1 MNSIKSLMQ
10 PSIVYLQEKQVKKGY
25 SKKGRITD
33 MNTFNFSVPQDI
45 TVGKGSLAKLPEIA
59 KKLGGSHAFIISGPH
74 LAKMG
79 LVEKAADYLKMVDI
93 KTDAFTEIEANP
105 SVATVEKATEKF
117 KESGADFI
125 VAFGGG
131 SPMDVAKAVGV
142 VAKYGGS
149 ITEYEG
155 AHKVP
160 GPIIP
165 LIAIPTTAGTG
176 SEVTAFSVITDHSR
190 DYKLTVFSYELLPA
204 YAILDAEL
212 ITTAPA
218 SVAAACG
225 IDAFIHA
232 EEAYISTAA
241 SPFSDAMAEKAMA
254 LIGKNIRRFVA
265 NRGDMEAAEA
275 MMVGSLFAGI
285 AFSFARLGNVHA
297 MSHPV
302 SAFFDV
308 PHGVA
313 NAVLLPVV
321 AEYNAL
327 ADHGRYLT
335 IYNDISP
342 VPAYT
347 DDFEPMMLVDAI
359 HSLCADIG
367 IPENLTIAINQ
378 ASKTGEVTREEIES
392 KIEAMAVDAMK
403 SGNIAVN
410 PRSSRQCDIEMLYK
424 KAL

>member
-1 MNSIKSLMQ
+1 MSERKIFGTLSERKGKDKMNPFEFSIPQ
-10 PSIVYLQEKQVKKGY
+10 NIIVGA
-25 SKKGRITD
+25 GT
-33 MNTFNFSVPQDI
+33 
-45 TVGKGSLAKLPEIA
+45 LAKLPECA
-59 KKLGGSHAFIISGPH
+59 KKMGGTHAMILSGPT
-74 LAKMG
+74 LKKMG
-79 LVEKAADYLKMVDI
+79 VVDKAADSLKAAGIAADI
-93 KTDAFTEIEANP
+93 FTDIEANP
-105 SVATVEKATEKF
+105 SVTTVEKATE
-117 KESGADFI
+117 SYLASDADFL
-125 VAFGGG
+125 VALGGG

-160 GPIIP
+160 GKIIP
-165 LIAIPTTAGTG
+165 LVALPTTAGTG

-204 YAILDAEL
+204 YAILDADL

-241 SPFSDAMAEKAMA
+241 SPFSDAMAEKAME
-254 LIGKNIRRFVA
+254 LIGENIRRFVA
-265 NRGDMEAAEA
+265 NRTDVEAAEA

-327 ADHGRYLT
+327 ADHGRYYK
-335 IYNDISP
+335 IYNYISEIP
-342 VPAYT
+342 VYE
-347 DDFEPMMLVDAI
+347 DEFEPMMLVDAI
-359 HSLCADIG
+359 RSLCKAIG
-367 IPENLTIAINQ
+367 IPANLTEAINQ
-378 ASKTGEVTREEIES
+378 AGKTGSISRETIEE
-392 KIEAMAVDAMK
+392 KIEAMAADAMK

-410 PRSSRQCDIEMLYK
+410 PRSSRQCDIEMLYR

>member
-1 MNSIKSLMQ
+1 
-10 PSIVYLQEKQVKKGY
+10 
-25 SKKGRITD
+25 

-79 LVEKAADYLKMVDI
+79 LVEKAADYLKTVDI

-342 VPAYT
+342 IPAYS

-410 PRSSRQCDIEMLYK
+410 PRFSRQCDIEMLYK

>member
-1 MNSIKSLMQ
+1 
-10 PSIVYLQEKQVKKGY
+10 
-25 SKKGRITD
+25 

-79 LVEKAADYLKMVDI
+79 LVEKAADYLKTVDI

-342 VPAYT
+342 IPAYS

-424 KAL
+424 

>member
-1 MNSIKSLMQ
+1 
-10 PSIVYLQEKQVKKGY
+10 
-25 SKKGRITD
+25 

-79 LVEKAADYLKMVDI
+79 LVEKAADYLKTVDI

-410 PRSSRQCDIEMLYK
+410 PRSSHQCDIEMLYK

>member
-1 MNSIKSLMQ
+1 MNPFEFFIPQ
-10 PSIVYLQEKQVKKGY
+10 NIIVGA
-25 SKKGRITD
+25 GT
-33 MNTFNFSVPQDI
+33 M
-45 TVGKGSLAKLPEIA
+45 AKLPECA
-59 KKLGGSHAFIISGPH
+59 KKLGGSHAMLISGPT
-74 LAKMG
+74 LRKMG
-79 LVEKAADYLKMVDI
+79 IVDKAADYLKETGMQVDI
-93 KTDAFTEIEANP
+93 FTDVEANP
-105 SVATVEKATEKF
+105 SVTTVEKATEAF
-117 KESGADFI
+117 KETGADFI
-125 VAFGGG
+125 VALGGG

-142 VAKYGGS
+142 TAKFGGS

-160 GPIIP
+160 GKIIP

-190 DYKLTVFSYELLPA
+190 DYKLTVFSYELLPS
-204 YAILDAEL
+204 YAILDPEL
-212 ITTAPA
+212 LTSAPA

-232 EEAYISTAA
+232 EEAYVSTAA
-241 SPFSDAMAEKAMA
+241 SPFSDAMAEKAME

-265 NRGDMEAAEA
+265 RRTDIEAAEA
-275 MMVGSLFAGI
+275 MLTGSLFAGI

-313 NAVLLPVV
+313 NAVLLPVI

-335 IYNDISP
+335 IYNYISP
-342 VPAYT
+342 IPAFE
-347 DDFEPMMLVDAI
+347 DEFEPLMLVDAI
-359 HSLCADIG
+359 SELNEDIG
-367 IPENLTIAINQ
+367 IPENLTTAIRQ
-378 ASKTGEVTREEIES
+378 TAKRKDPDREVVDEEIEN
-392 KIEAMAVDAMK
+392 KIDAMADDAMK

-410 PRSSRQCDIEMLYK
+410 PRSSGKQDIVALYY

>member
-1 MNSIKSLMQ
+1 
-10 PSIVYLQEKQVKKGY
+10 
-25 SKKGRITD
+25 

-79 LVEKAADYLKMVDI
+79 LVEKAADYLKTVDI

-131 SPMDVAKAVGV
+131 FPMDVAKAVGV

-218 SVAAACG
+218 SVAPACG

-410 PRSSRQCDIEMLYK
+410 PRFSRQCDIEMLYK

>member
-1 MNSIKSLMQ
+1 MNI
-10 PSIVYLQEKQVKKGY
+10 
-25 SKKGRITD
+25 
-33 MNTFNFSVPQDI
+33 FNFSVPQDI

-79 LVEKAADYLKMVDI
+79 LVEKAADYLKTVDI

-342 VPAYT
+342 VPAYA

-403 SGNIAVN
+403 SGNIAIN

>member
-1 MNSIKSLMQ
+1 MNEFS
-10 PSIVYLQEKQVKKGY
+10 
-25 SKKGRITD
+25 
-33 MNTFNFSVPQDI
+33 FSVPQNI

-59 KKLGGSHAFIISGPH
+59 KKSGGSHAFLMSGPH
-74 LAKMG
+74 LEKMG
-79 LVEKAADYLKMVDI
+79 LVEKAANSLKSAGIAVDTF
-93 KTDAFTEIEANP
+93 TDIEGNP
-105 SVATVEKATEKF
+105 SVETVDKATAAF
-117 KESGADFI
+117 KEAGADFI

-142 VAKYGGS
+142 TAKYGGS

-190 DYKLTVFSYELLPA
+190 DYKLTVFSYEILPA

-212 ITTAPA
+212 LTTAPA

-241 SPFSDAMAEKAMA
+241 SPFSDAMAEKAMS

-265 NRGDMEAAEA
+265 NRGDIEAAES
-275 MMVGSLFAGI
+275 MLVGSLFAGI

-313 NAVLLPVV
+313 NAVLLPVI

-342 VPAYT
+342 VPVYEEE
-347 DDFEPMMLVDAI
+347 FEPMMLVDAI
-359 HSLCADIG
+359 RELCGEIG
-367 IPENLTIAINQ
+367 IPANLTEAINN
-378 ASKTGEVTREEIES
+378 ASKTGLVSAEEIES

-410 PRSSRQCDIEMLYK
+410 PRYSRQCDIEMLYR

>member
-1 MNSIKSLMQ
+1 MEAFEFFI
-10 PSIVYLQEKQVKKGY
+10 
-25 SKKGRITD
+25 
-33 MNTFNFSVPQDI
+33 PQNI
-45 TVGKGSLAKLPEIA
+45 MVGAGTMAKLPECA
-59 KKLGGSHAFIISGPH
+59 KKLGGSHAMLISGPT
-74 LAKMG
+74 LRKMG
-79 LVEKAADYLKMVDI
+79 IVDKAADYLKEAGMKVDI
-93 KTDAFTEIEANP
+93 FTDVEANP
-105 SVATVEKATEKF
+105 SVTTVEKATEAF
-117 KESGADFI
+117 KEAGADFI
-125 VAFGGG
+125 VALGGG

-142 VAKYGGS
+142 TAKFGGS

-160 GPIIP
+160 GKIIP

-190 DYKLTVFSYELLPA
+190 DYKLTVFSYELLPS
-204 YAILDAEL
+204 YAILDPEL
-212 ITTAPA
+212 LTSAPA

-232 EEAYISTAA
+232 EEAYVSTAA
-241 SPFSDAMAEKAMA
+241 SPFSDAMAEKAME

-265 NRGDMEAAEA
+265 RRTDLEAAEA
-275 MMVGSLFAGI
+275 MLTGSLFAGI

-308 PHGVA
+308 AHGVA
-313 NAVLLPVV
+313 NAVLLPVI

-327 ADHGRYLT
+327 ADHGRYL
-335 IYNDISP
+335 
-342 VPAYT
+342 
-347 DDFEPMMLVDAI
+347 
-359 HSLCADIG
+359 
-367 IPENLTIAINQ
+367 
-378 ASKTGEVTREEIES
+378 
-392 KIEAMAVDAMK
+392 

-410 PRSSRQCDIEMLYK
+410 PRSSRKQDIVALYY

>member
-1 MNSIKSLMQ
+1 
-10 PSIVYLQEKQVKKGY
+10 
-25 SKKGRITD
+25 

-79 LVEKAADYLKMVDI
+79 LVEKAADYLKTVDI

-160 GPIIP
+160 GSIIP

-254 LIGKNIRRFVA
+254 LIGKNIRRFLA

>member
-1 MNSIKSLMQ
+1 MNPFEFFIPQ
-10 PSIVYLQEKQVKKGY
+10 NIIVGA
-25 SKKGRITD
+25 GT
-33 MNTFNFSVPQDI
+33 M
-45 TVGKGSLAKLPEIA
+45 AKLPECA
-59 KKLGGSHAFIISGPH
+59 KKLGGSHAMLISGPT
-74 LAKMG
+74 LRKMG
-79 LVEKAADYLKMVDI
+79 IVDKAADYLKEAGMQVDI
-93 KTDAFTEIEANP
+93 FTDVEANP
-105 SVATVEKATEKF
+105 SVTTVEKATEAF
-117 KESGADFI
+117 KETGADSI
-125 VAFGGG
+125 VALGGG

-142 VAKYGGS
+142 TAKFGGS

-160 GPIIP
+160 GKIIP

-190 DYKLTVFSYELLPA
+190 DYKLTVFSYELLPS
-204 YAILDAEL
+204 YAILDPEL
-212 ITTAPA
+212 LTSAPA

-232 EEAYISTAA
+232 EEAYVSTAA
-241 SPFSDAMAEKAMA
+241 SPFSDAMAEKAME

-265 NRGDMEAAEA
+265 RRTDIEAAEA
-275 MMVGSLFAGI
+275 MLTGSLFAGI

-313 NAVLLPVV
+313 NAVLLPVI

-335 IYNDISP
+335 IYNYISP
-342 VPAYT
+342 IPAFE
-347 DDFEPMMLVDAI
+347 DEFEPLMLVDAI
-359 HSLCADIG
+359 RELNEDIG
-367 IPENLTIAINQ
+367 IPENLTTAIRQTAKRKNPDR
-378 ASKTGEVTREEIES
+378 EVMDEEIES
-392 KIEAMAVDAMK
+392 KIDEMADDAMK

-410 PRSSRQCDIEMLYK
+410 PRSSGKQDIVALYY

>member
-1 MNSIKSLMQ
+1 MNEFS
-10 PSIVYLQEKQVKKGY
+10 
-25 SKKGRITD
+25 
-33 MNTFNFSVPQDI
+33 FSVPQNI
-45 TVGKGSLAKLPEIA
+45 VVGRGTMAKLPEIA
-59 KKLGGSHAFIISGPH
+59 KKLGGSRALIISDPQLEKLGSV
-74 LAKMG
+74 K
-79 LVEKAADYLKMVDI
+79 KAADYLTEAGIAVESF
-93 KTDAFTEIEANP
+93 TDIEANP
-105 SVATVEKATEKF
+105 SVETVDKATEKF
-117 KESGADFI
+117 KTSGADFL
-125 VAFGGG
+125 VALGGG
-131 SPMDVAKAVGV
+131 SPMDVSKAVGV
-142 VAKYGGS
+142 LAKYGGS

-160 GPIIP
+160 GKIVP
-165 LIAIPTTAGTG
+165 LIALPTTAGTG

-190 DYKLTVFSYELLPA
+190 DYKLTVFSYELFPA

-212 ITTAPA
+212 IMTAPA

-241 SPFSDAMAEKAMA
+241 SPFSDAMAEKAME
-254 LIGKNIRRFVA
+254 LIGRNIRRFVA
-265 NRGDMEAAEA
+265 NRADTEAAEA

-302 SAFFDV
+302 SAYFNV

-313 NAVLLPVV
+313 NAVLLPVI

-327 ADHGRYLT
+327 ADHGRYLK
-335 IYNDISP
+335 IYNYISK
-342 VPAYT
+342 VPAFEGE
-347 DDFEPMMLVDAI
+347 FEPMMLVGAI
-359 HSLCADIG
+359 RRLSADIG
-367 IPENLTIAINQ
+367 IPANLTEAVNN
-378 ASKTGEVTREEIES
+378 ASRSGKISKEEIEN

-410 PRSSRQCDIEMLYK
+410 PRASRQCDIEMLYK

>member
-1 MNSIKSLMQ
+1 MNEFS
-10 PSIVYLQEKQVKKGY
+10 
-25 SKKGRITD
+25 
-33 MNTFNFSVPQDI
+33 FSVPQNI

-59 KKLGGSHAFIISGPH
+59 KKSGGSHAFLMSGPH

-79 LVEKAADYLKMVDI
+79 LVEKAANSLKSAGISVDTFI
-93 KTDAFTEIEANP
+93 DIEGNP
-105 SVATVEKATEKF
+105 SVETVDKATAAF
-117 KESGADFI
+117 KEAGADFI

-142 VAKYGGS
+142 TAKYGGS

-190 DYKLTVFSYELLPA
+190 DYKLTVFSYEILPA

-212 ITTAPA
+212 LTTAPA

-241 SPFSDAMAEKAMA
+241 SPFSDAMAEKAMS

-265 NRGDMEAAEA
+265 NRGDIEAAEA
-275 MMVGSLFAGI
+275 MLVGSLFAGI

-313 NAVLLPVV
+313 NAVLLPVI

-342 VPAYT
+342 VPAYAEE
-347 DDFEPMMLVDAI
+347 FEPMMLVNAI
-359 HSLCADIG
+359 RELCGEIG
-367 IPENLTIAINQ
+367 IPANLTEAINN
-378 ASKTGEVTREEIES
+378 ASKTGPVSAEEIEN

-410 PRSSRQCDIEMLYK
+410 PRSSRQCDIEMLYR

>member
-1 MNSIKSLMQ
+1 MNEFS
-10 PSIVYLQEKQVKKGY
+10 
-25 SKKGRITD
+25 
-33 MNTFNFSVPQDI
+33 FSVPQNI

-59 KKLGGSHAFIISGPH
+59 KKSGGSHAFLMSGPH

-79 LVEKAADYLKMVDI
+79 LVEKAANSLKSAGISVDTF
-93 KTDAFTEIEANP
+93 TDIEENP
-105 SVATVEKATEKF
+105 SVETVDKATAAF
-117 KESGADFI
+117 KEAGADFI

-142 VAKYGGS
+142 TAKYGGS

-190 DYKLTVFSYELLPA
+190 DYKLTVFSYEILPA

-212 ITTAPA
+212 LTTAPA

-241 SPFSDAMAEKAMA
+241 SPFSDAMAEKAMS

-265 NRGDMEAAEA
+265 NRGDIEAAES
-275 MMVGSLFAGI
+275 MLVGSLFAGI

-313 NAVLLPVV
+313 NAVLLPVI

-342 VPAYT
+342 VPAYEEE
-347 DDFEPMMLVDAI
+347 FEPMMLVDAI
-359 HSLCADIG
+359 RELCGEIG
-367 IPENLTIAINQ
+367 IPANLTEAINN
-378 ASKTGEVTREEIES
+378 ASKTGPVSAEEIEN

-410 PRSSRQCDIEMLYK
+410 PRFSRQCDIEMLYR

>member
-1 MNSIKSLMQ
+1 MNEFS
-10 PSIVYLQEKQVKKGY
+10 
-25 SKKGRITD
+25 
-33 MNTFNFSVPQDI
+33 FSVPQNI

-59 KKLGGSHAFIISGPH
+59 KKSGGSHAFLMSGPH
-74 LAKMG
+74 LEKMG
-79 LVEKAADYLKMVDI
+79 LVEKAANSLKSAGIAVDTF
-93 KTDAFTEIEANP
+93 TDIEGNP
-105 SVATVEKATEKF
+105 SVETVDKATAAF
-117 KESGADFI
+117 KEAGADFI

-142 VAKYGGS
+142 TAKYGGS

-190 DYKLTVFSYELLPA
+190 DYKLTVFSYEILPA

-212 ITTAPA
+212 LTTAPA

-241 SPFSDAMAEKAMA
+241 SPFSDAMAEKAMS

-265 NRGDMEAAEA
+265 NRGDIEAAEA
-275 MMVGSLFAGI
+275 MLTGSLFAGI

-313 NAVLLPVV
+313 NAVLLPVI

-342 VPAYT
+342 VPAYEEE
-347 DDFEPMMLVDAI
+347 FEPMMLVDAI
-359 HSLCADIG
+359 RELCGEIG
-367 IPENLTIAINQ
+367 IPANLTEAINN
-378 ASKTGEVTREEIES
+378 ASKTGPVSAEEIEN

-410 PRSSRQCDIEMLYK
+410 PRSSRKCDIEMLYR

>member
-1 MNSIKSLMQ
+1 MNEFS
-10 PSIVYLQEKQVKKGY
+10 
-25 SKKGRITD
+25 
-33 MNTFNFSVPQDI
+33 FSVPQNI

-59 KKLGGSHAFIISGPH
+59 KKSGGSHAFLMSGPH

-79 LVEKAADYLKMVDI
+79 LVEKAANSLKSAGISVDTFI
-93 KTDAFTEIEANP
+93 DIEGNP
-105 SVATVEKATEKF
+105 SVETVDKATEAF
-117 KESGADFI
+117 KEAGADFI

-142 VAKYGGS
+142 TAKYGGS

-190 DYKLTVFSYELLPA
+190 DYKLTVFSYEILPA

-212 ITTAPA
+212 LTTAPA

-241 SPFSDAMAEKAMA
+241 SPFSDAMAEKAMS

-265 NRGDMEAAEA
+265 NRGDIEAAEA
-275 MMVGSLFAGI
+275 MLVGSLFAGI

-313 NAVLLPVV
+313 NAVLLPVI

-342 VPAYT
+342 VPAYAEE
-347 DDFEPMMLVDAI
+347 FEPMMLVDAI
-359 HSLCADIG
+359 HELCGEIG
-367 IPENLTIAINQ
+367 IPANLTEAINN
-378 ASKTGEVTREEIES
+378 ASKTGPVSAEEIEN

-410 PRSSRQCDIEMLYK
+410 PRSSRQCDIEMLYR